1 MPIYCV
7 RAVISVMKVRQ
18 KREPRREE
26 QLTQD
31 QEELI
36 VSAET
41 LRNQCHLNLHE
52 RSAVL
57 SEIVAPV
64 KIHAAKLSKLYKKHG
79 VTYKTVVRKSQNQ
92 RRYPAERM
100 RELIQQTLERLE

>member
-1 MPIYCV
+1 MRAKERRGV
-7 RAVISVMKVRQ
+7 RERPGLT
-18 KREPRREE
+18 RE
-26 QLTQD
+26 